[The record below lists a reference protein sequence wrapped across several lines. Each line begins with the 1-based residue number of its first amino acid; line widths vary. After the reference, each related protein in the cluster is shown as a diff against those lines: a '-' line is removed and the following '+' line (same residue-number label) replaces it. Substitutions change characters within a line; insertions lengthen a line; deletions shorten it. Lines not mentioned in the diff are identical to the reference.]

1 MAWFGR
7 KKEEKK
13 KFEYS
18 DETKELFA
26 ERDAFYAEQRRKLGG
41 ETSNPE
47 LANQPN
53 SEAPKSR
60 TEDLDD
66 LLGDSDGF
74 DPYVDKDQA
83 APDTSQSVPAPS
95 PQPSSS
101 SEFAC
106 TSCGKTFQ
114 EKWGKC
120 PSCGGEMKMAESA
133 APPEPEQFT
142 PSPPA
147 EDTSGGDPL
156 DDLLGD
162 FSEPSPEKVPE
173 EASEEAPSDDSA
185 DAPGIKMVSDDLSTD
200 FGQSS
205 SSHSKRKRVR
215 KVKKV
220 KRPRKS
226 P

>member
-13 KFEYS
+13 KFDYS

-26 ERDAFYAEQRRKLGG
+26 ERDAFYAEQRRKMGG
-41 ETSNPE
+41 EPSNPE

-53 SEAPKSR
+53 SEELKSR

-66 LLGDSDGF
+66 LLGGSDGF
-74 DPYVDKDQA
+74 NPYVDKDQA

-95 PQPSSS
+95 QPSNS

-120 PSCGGEMKMAESA
+120 PSCGGEMKMAENA
-133 APPEPEQFT
+133 APPEPEEFT
-142 PSPPA
+142 PPPSA

-156 DDLLGD
+156 DDLLGES
-162 FSEPSPEKVPE
+162 SEPSPE
-173 EASEEAPSDDSA
+173 EALSDDS
-185 DAPGIKMVSDDLSTD
+185 DSGIKMVSDDLSTD

-226 P
+226 L

>member
-13 KFEYS
+13 KFDYS
-18 DETKELFA
+18 DETKEVFA
-26 ERDAFYAEQRRKLGG
+26 ERDAFTAEQRRKLGG

-47 LANQPN
+47 LAPHPN

-60 TEDLDD
+60 TDDLDD

-74 DPYVDKDQA
+74 NPYVDKDQA
-83 APDTSQSVPAPS
+83 ATDTSQSVPAPS

-120 PSCGGEMKMAESA
+120 PSCGGEMKMAEST
-133 APPEPEQFT
+133 APSEPEQFT
-142 PSPPA
+142 PPPPV
-147 EDTSGGDPL
+147 EDTSEGDPL
-156 DDLLGD
+156 DDLLGG
-162 FSEPSPEKVPE
+162 FSESSPE
-173 EASEEAPSDDSA
+173 EALSDNSDDNSDD
-185 DAPGIKMVSDDLSTD
+185 DAGIKMVSDDLSTD
-200 FGQSS
+200 FGQTS